1 MGEPAGRTR
10 GEPHACSPHSP
21 TPGKPH
27 VRATWPTWEGHVDAQ
42 SDTGLLHRHVRERG
56 PTRSTSEGLPVRAGL
71 APVPTVD
78 LLQMPLWG
86 EEVGVRDLRGWRLR
100 SQ

>member
-1 MGEPAGRTR
+1 MRKVTPAS
-10 GEPHACSPHSP
+10 C
-21 TPGKPH
+21 
-27 VRATWPTWEGHVDAQ
+27 
-42 SDTGLLHRHVRERG
+42 TG
-56 PTRSTSEGLPVRAGL
+56 TRSTSEGLPVRAGL
-71 APVPTVD
+71 TPVPTVD